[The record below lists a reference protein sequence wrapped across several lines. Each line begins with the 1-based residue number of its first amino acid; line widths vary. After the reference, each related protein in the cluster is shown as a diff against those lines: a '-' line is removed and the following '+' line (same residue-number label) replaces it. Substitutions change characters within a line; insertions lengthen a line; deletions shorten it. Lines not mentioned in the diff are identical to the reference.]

1 MKKIGKQVLFLPT
14 SNEIARNGEG
24 TIIRLNN
31 GTLMFALCEF
41 FAGSRVDHA
50 PARIVAY
57 YSNDEGETWYGKR
70 ILLELGESEKNL
82 NSPNLIIFN
91 NGDLG
96 MFYGVYSENNGTI
109 NSTPHL
115 VRSKDNGETW
125 SNPIRICKDKT
136 IHYIMNNDRVT
147 VLKNGRIII
156 PLAYHGY
163 DVLNITPGE
172 IHFAYSDDDGFTWDM
187 LETKISFPFDDYT
200 KFQEPGIYEF
210 ENGDLWVYARTAL
223 RYQYQ
228 TFSTDGGKTFE
239 TPTPNEYFKSP
250 VSPMKVKKV
259 GKYTVAVY
267 NPLPNDE
274 TAPVW
279 GSVAR
284 TPFAIAVSRDDGRSL
299 TFKNIDFNAF
309 EKNCYYLE
317 DDRSNYYCYPTICK
331 VKDGF
336 LVAYYH
342 SNGTEF
348 SLNSTK
354 ITKVLF
360 SELEN

>member
-1 MKKIGKQVLFLPT
+1 MKKIGREVLFLPT
-14 SNEIARNGEG
+14 SSEIARNGEG
-24 TIIRLNN
+24 SIVRLNN
-31 GTLMFALCEF
+31 GKLMFALSEYF
-41 FAGSRVDHA
+41 SGSHVDHA

-57 YSNDEGETWYGKR
+57 YSNDEGETWGNKR
-70 ILLELGESEKNL
+70 VVLELKKDEQNL
-82 NSPNLIIFN
+82 NSANLVIFK

-96 MFYGVYSENNGTI
+96 LFYGIYSENDGTL

-115 VRSKDNGETW
+115 IRSSDDGETW
-125 SNPIRICKDKT
+125 SKPIRICKDKS

-147 VLKNGRIII
+147 VLKSGRILI

-163 DVLNITPGE
+163 NVLNITPGE

-187 LETKISFPFDDYT
+187 LETKIIAPFEDGIS
-200 KFQEPGIYEF
+200 FQEPGVYEF
-210 ENGDLWVYARTAL
+210 ENGDLWIYARTAL

-228 TFSTDGGKTFE
+228 TFSFDGGKTFE
-239 TPTPNEYFKSP
+239 TPTPNEYFRSP

-274 TAPVW
+274 NAPIW
-279 GSVAR
+279 GSNAR
-284 TPFAIAVSRDDGRSL
+284 TPLVIATCKEDGESL
-299 TFKNIDFNAF
+299 TYKTVDHKTF

-317 DDRSNYYCYPTICK
+317 DDKNNYYCYPAICE
-331 VKDGF
+331 VDGGF

-342 SNGTEF
+342 SNGTEI

-360 SELEN
+360 SELEK